1 MFKTGFLTNWTRSL
15 FNPSGAAECM
25 SKTPEE
31 EAQELEKLMESETGG
46 MPADPEEMQELLAKV
61 RGKTN
66 RKPPQ
71 F

>member
-1 MFKTGFLTNWTRSL
+1 
-15 FNPSGAAECM
+15 M